1 MTISESEVSATESP
15 RWLFRRGSTVRLI
28 VWSTR
33 LVGILAILSV
43 VFPFA
48 RRRLR
53 GPVASWLALPEQ
65 ANVAGA
71 LVAVAAGFCLLLL
84 ATGLRRHK
92 RRAWQIALL
101 ATGLIAMDHLLFHR
115 GATAGITAI
124 ALFVGLVVHRDRF
137 TALPDPAVGKWRA
150 LLVFAQLLT
159 AGVVVNLLILVANHR
174 HAIGRP
180 SFGDELTR
188 AVLALV
194 GVSGPV
200 TFHMEFLDDLSAAVG
215 LLFGLGAALV
225 GGYLLLR
232 SAEPMPSLGGDD
244 ETRIRA
250 LLDAHGGGD
259 SLGYFALRRDK
270 SVVFS
275 ASGKSALTY
284 RVLAG
289 VALTSG
295 DPLGDGEAWPGA
307 IDEYLRTCV
316 RHGWVPAVLGCS
328 ERAATVWAR
337 YGLTVLELGDEAVVE
352 SATFSLEGRRM
363 RGVRQAVARVRRSG
377 YEVRVR
383 RSGDIAEPHH
393 AELARLADRWRGT
406 ETERG
411 FSMALSRLADVQDP
425 RCVVVTAEQAG
436 VVRGMLQ
443 FVPWGDDGLSLDL
456 MRRDRDVP
464 DNGLNEFM
472 ITELLSACPGLGVHT
487 VSLNFAMFRAALERG
502 ERIGAGPVARLWA
515 KALRLGSRW
524 WQIESLYRFNAKF
537 QPQWIPRYLVF
548 PAVRDLP
555 RIVLAAAEAEGFGG
569 RPPALLRMLRRT

>member
-1 MTISESEVSATESP
+1 MTINESEVSTSP

-33 LVGILAILSV
+33 LVGVLTLLSV

-53 GPVASWLALPEQ
+53 APITEWLALPER
-65 ANVAGA
+65 ANVGGA
-71 LVAVAAGFCLLLL
+71 LIAVAAGFCLLLL
-84 ATGLRRHK
+84 ATGLRRRK
-92 RRAWQIALL
+92 RRAWQIAL
-101 ATGLIAMDHLLFHR
+101 AASVLIAVDHLVFHR
-115 GATAGITAI
+115 GAAAGLTAI
-124 ALFVGLVVHRDRF
+124 ALVIGLVVHREQF

-150 LLVFAQLLT
+150 LLVFVQVLV
-159 AGVVVNLLILVANHR
+159 AGVVVNLLILLANHR
-174 HAIGRP
+174 QTLGHP
-180 SFGDELTR
+180 SFGDQFR
-188 AVLALV
+188 HSVLALV

-200 TFHMEFLDDLSAAVG
+200 GFRMEFLDDLTSAVG
-215 LLFGLGAALV
+215 LLFGVGAVLL
-225 GGYLLLR
+225 GGYFLLR
-232 SAEPMPSLGGDD
+232 SAEPKPSLNPDD
-244 ETRIRA
+244 EARIRT
-250 LLDAHGGGD
+250 LLDAHGSAD

-270 SVVFS
+270 SAVFS
-275 ASGKSALTY
+275 ASGKSALAY

-307 IDEYLRTCV
+307 IDEYLRICL

-352 SATFSLEGRRM
+352 ASEFSLEGRRM
-363 RGVRQAVARVRRSG
+363 RGVRQAVARVKRSG
-377 YEVRVR
+377 YEVRVW
-383 RSGDIAEPHH
+383 RSGDMADALHTD
-393 AELARLADRWRGT
+393 LATLADRWRGT

-411 FSMALSRLADVQDP
+411 FSMALSRLADQADP
-425 RCVVVTAEQAG
+425 RCVVVTAEQG
-436 VVRGMLQ
+436 GTVRGMLQ
-443 FVPWGDDGLSLDL
+443 FVPWGCDGLSLDL
-456 MRRDRDVP
+456 MRRDRNVP

-472 ITELLSACPGLGVHT
+472 ITELLAACPEMGVRT

-537 QPQWIPRYLVF
+537 QPDWVPRYLVF
-548 PAVRDLP
+548 PTVRDLP

-569 RPPALLRMLRRT
+569 RPPALLRMLRRN